1 MIYTTDIIG
10 YQWQIFVKSIALGI
24 LLGGCYD
31 FVRILRTVIRFGKK
45 LFIASDFIYCLWVA
59 FLIFSFLLNENFGIP
74 RFYIFLG
81 TALGFLVWYFTIGK
95 IDMFLAKKLRKVLR
109 AVFDPFF
116 KIFQKILKFVK
127 KRIAKAKIISEKA
140 IDKRKSLLKKK
151 ARWVYNIL
159 CLNISKAFSF
169 CGGKAGK
176 EPEKVESNGA
186 EKTEKG
192 NFPES
197 GSYCL
202 RGISSDFSDLDAI
215 EHQQEKERA

>member
-45 LFIASDFIYCLWVA
+45 LFIASDFIYCLWAA

-127 KRIAKAKIISEKA
+127 KRIVKAKIISEKA

-159 CLNISKAFSF
+159 CLNVSKAFSF
-169 CGGKAGK
+169 CGEKAGK
-176 EPEKVESNGA
+176 EPEKIESSGT

-192 NFPES
+192 VFPQDC
-197 GSYCL
+197 SYCI
-202 RGISSDFSDLDAI
+202 RGVSSHISDIDAVK
-215 EHQQEKERA
+215 H

>member
-45 LFIASDFIYCLWVA
+45 LFIASDFIYCLWAA

-74 RFYIFLG
+74 RFYIFFG
-81 TALGFLVWYFTIGK
+81 SALGFFAWYLTMGR
-95 IDMFLAKKLRKVLR
+95 IDMFFAKKLRKVLR
-109 AVFDPFF
+109 MVLTPLF

-127 KRIAKAKIISEKA
+127 KRMAKAKIICEKA
-140 IDKRKSLLKKK
+140 IDKRKNLLKKK

-169 CGGKAGK
+169 CGEKAGK
-176 EPEKVESNGA
+176 EPEEVENSGT
-186 EKTEKG
+186 EKTEERSFHQ
-192 NFPES
+192 NS
-197 GSYCL
+197 SYCL
-202 RGISSDFSDLDAI
+202 RGVSSLFTDFDAGK
-215 EHQQEKERA
+215 HQPKTK

>member
-10 YQWQIFVKSIALGI
+10 YQWQIFVKAIALGI

-45 LFIASDFIYCLWVA
+45 LFIASDFIYCLWAA

-74 RFYIFLG
+74 RFYIFFG
-81 TALGFLVWYFTIGK
+81 AALGFFAWYLTMGK
-95 IDMFLAKKLRKVLR
+95 IDMFFAKKLRKVLR
-109 AVFDPFF
+109 MVLTPLF

-127 KRIAKAKIISEKA
+127 KRMAKVKIICEKA

-176 EPEKVESNGA
+176 EPEEIENNS
-186 EKTEKG
+186 
-192 NFPES
+192 
-197 GSYCL
+197 SYCL
-202 RGISSDFSDLDAI
+202 RGVSSLFTDFDAGK
-215 EHQQEKERA
+215 HQPKTK

>member
-10 YQWQIFVKSIALGI
+10 DQWKILIGAVELGLVI
-24 LLGGCYD
+24 GGCYD
-31 FVRILRTVIRFGKK
+31 ILRVLRVAFSFGKR
-45 LFIASDFIYCLWVA
+45 LYILSDYVFCLWGG
-59 FLIFSFLLNENFGIP
+59 FLTFSFLLNENYGIP
-74 RFYIFLG
+74 RLYIFLG
-81 TALGFLVWYFTIGK
+81 EGAGAIFWYLTVGRIAVPLGRFLRRIISPFGKIFRKIGK
-95 IDMFLAKKLRKVLR
+95 NVEKSLNKAKKSFEK
-109 AVFDPFF
+109 AVD
-116 KIFQKILKFVK
+116 KK
-127 KRIAKAKIISEKA
+127 KR
-140 IDKRKSLLKKK
+140 LLKKGC
-151 ARWVYNIL
+151 RLVYNVL

>member
-10 YQWQIFVKSIALGI
+10 YQWEIFLKSLALGI

-31 FVRILRTVIRFGKK
+31 VLRIVRTVIRFGRK
-45 LFIASDFIYCLWVA
+45 LFIASDFIYCVWA
-59 FLIFSFLLNENFGIP
+59 GFLTFSFLLNENFGIP
-74 RFYIFLG
+74 RFYIFFAA
-81 TALGFLVWYFTIGK
+81 ALGFLIWYSTVGK
-95 IDMFLAKKLRKVLR
+95 INMFFAKKLRKVLR

-127 KRIAKAKIISEKA
+127 KSIAKAKIISEKA

-159 CLNISKAFSF
+159 CLNVSKAFSF
-169 CGGKAGK
+169 CGEKAGK
-176 EPEKVESNGA
+176 EPEKVESNGT

-192 NFPES
+192 AFPQNR
-197 GSYCL
+197 SYCI
-202 RGISSDFSDLDAI
+202 RGVSSHISDIDAVK
-215 EHQQEKERA
+215 H